1 MERRGEVRQGCEL
14 NSLVLMYGCHFR
26 GRISDWSPRG
36 LRLQLSED
44 LTLENREPFVLLC
57 DRFGIL
63 HAEVIWRRN
72 EKIGARIRNWRTAA
86 ISSRIDPYLLHP
98 STI

>member
-1 MERRGEVRQGCEL
+1 MERRHEIRQGCEF
-14 NSLVLMYGCHFR
+14 NSLVLMFGCHFR
-26 GRISDWSPRG
+26 GWISDWSPRG
-36 LRLQLSED
+36 LRLQLSEN

-57 DRFGIL
+57 NHFGVL
-63 HAEVIWRRN
+63 HAEVMWRRD

-86 ISSRIDPYLLHP
+86 IGSRIDPYLLHL